1 VWSEVDLEGEEG
13 AEKGLGSIN
22 IRIEGMDC
30 ADDGEL
36 VGRRL
41 LSLNGVKDVRL
52 SMEKEDVEVTFD
64 PAEITYQDI
73 LRSLAGL
80 GMKAYIAKETKGLRG
95 GWWQERQQLALLGC
109 GVIALIGFIAMWTG
123 LPSIAFN
130 ATFGVAVLVGV
141 YYPAR
146 KAVIALV
153 NMVFTIHLLML
164 IGSIGAI
171 LLGMWG
177 EAAILIFVY
186 SLGDVLESYAMDK
199 ARGAIRSLK
208 DLVPKEALIIRE
220 GGNVLVAMEEV
231 RVGDTVM
238 MRPGERIAVDGIIF
252 SGSTYVDQSAV
263 TGEPVPVKKAIGD
276 EVFAG
281 TINHSGSIEVRVEKE
296 VSDMM
301 LSRIIC
307 SVEEAQ
313 SKKSSYQRFSDAFA
327 QYYTPAM
334 FVLGICVAILP
345 PLLLGWDWQ
354 TFLYRGLVVFVVSCS
369 CGLALSVPVA
379 IVAAMAN
386 SAKHG
391 VVFKGGAYIEAVH
404 KIKVMAF
411 DKTGTLTVGR
421 PEVMDVI
428 TLTDIS
434 EDELMSIAGGIESRS
449 THPIAE
455 AIARRARERGL
466 RLQMPQ
472 GFEEIAGKGVC
483 AVIDGRGYTLGNE
496 RFILEKELDIVPAR
510 ASLDALE
517 SQGKTVV
524 LVGGKGALLGM
535 IAIADGLRPETKNV
549 IASLRAS
556 GIRTVML
563 TGDNERS
570 ARAIADQAG
579 VDEYHAQLLPSDKVV
594 MVERLKERYGAVSMV
609 GDGINDAPALAAS
622 DVGIAMGAAGT
633 DVAVETGDIVLM
645 ADDLSKLLFVR
656 ELSRRTVSIIHQN
669 IAVSLVNI
677 AFMVLAALIGLLGL
691 VTGLL
696 LNEASALIVIVNAL
710 RLLAIKV
717 EERVP
722 LPTFVQ
728 ASAPT
733 SDGGQ

>member
-1 VWSEVDLEGEEG
+1 MDLLEEDV
-13 AEKGLGSIN
+13 ADENFSNIN
-22 IRIEGMDC
+22 IQIEGMDC
-30 ADDGEL
+30 VDDIEL
-36 VGRRL
+36 VNKRL
-41 LSLNGVKDVRL
+41 LSLKGVKGVSSSL
-52 SMEKEDVEVTFD
+52 EKGGAEVTFD
-64 PAEITYQDI
+64 PTEVTYQDI

-80 GMKAYIAKETKGLRG
+80 GMKASIAKQAKGLRE
-95 GWWQERQQLALLGC
+95 GWWREKQQLALLGC
-109 GVIALIGFIAMWTG
+109 GIIALFGYIAMWVG
-123 LPSIAFN
+123 FPSIAFN
-130 ATFGVAVLVGV
+130 AIFGLAVLVGV

-146 KAVIALV
+146 KAIMALI

-208 DLVPKEALIIRE
+208 DLVPKEALVVRE
-220 GGNVLVAMEEV
+220 GENVLAPMEEV
-231 RVGDTVM
+231 RVGDIVL
-238 MRPGERIAVDGIIF
+238 MRPGERISVDGIVL

-263 TGEPVPVKKAIGD
+263 TGEPVPVKKSLGD

-281 TINHSGSIEVRVEKE
+281 TINHSGSIEVKVEKD

-313 SKKSSYQRFSDAFA
+313 SQKSSYQRFSDAFS

-334 FVLGICVAILP
+334 FILGIGVAVLP
-345 PLLLGWDWQ
+345 SLLLGWDWQ
-354 TFLYRGLVVFVVSCS
+354 TYVYRGLVVFVVSCS

-404 KIKVMAF
+404 KVKVMAF
-411 DKTGTLTVGR
+411 DKTGTLTIGR
-421 PEVMDVI
+421 PEV
-428 TLTDIS
+428 TDIISLSDVS
-434 EDELMSIAGGIESRS
+434 ERDLMTIAGSIESRS
-449 THPIAE
+449 SHPIAE
-455 AIARRARERGL
+455 AIVRRSKEIGVE
-466 RLQMPQ
+466 LQEPSA
-472 GFEEIAGKGVC
+472 FEEVTGKGVG
-483 AVIDGRGYTLGNE
+483 AEIDQCRYILGNE
-496 RFILEKELDIVPAR
+496 RFISEIGLDITSAR
-510 ASLDALE
+510 ETLDLLE
-517 SQGKTVV
+517 GQGKTVV
-524 LVGGKGALLGM
+524 LVGGSVSVLGI
-535 IAIADGLRPETKNV
+535 IAVADGLRPETKGV
-549 IASLRAS
+549 ISNLNAS

-570 ARAIADQAG
+570 ARAVAEQAG
-579 VDEYHAQLLPSDKVV
+579 VGEYHAQLLPDDKVGIV
-594 MVERLKERYGAVSMV
+594 QHLKQTYGAVAMV

-645 ADDLSKLLFVR
+645 ADDLSKLEFVR
-656 ELSRRTVSIIHQN
+656 ELSRRTVRIIHQN
-669 IAVSLVNI
+669 IAVSLINI

-710 RLLAIKV
+710 RLLAMKV
-717 EERVP
+717 EERTIVIPIPAVIAVP
-722 LPTFVQ
+722 DV
-728 ASAPT
+728 
-733 SDGGQ
+733 GK